1 MAGSVIEPVMIW
13 QEIVLWEK
21 SELRKAEFYR
31 DLPTPLLALALS
43 LFDMGTDFNLAFQ
56 VPVECEL
63 LDWTYTEGNR
73 AETRAWVKERL
84 DNPCA
89 GINGDI
95 PIQASCK

>member
-1 MAGSVIEPVMIW
+1 MGKIGSRI
-13 QEIVLWEK
+13 
-21 SELRKAEFYR
+21 YR

-63 LDWTYTEGNR
+63 LDWNYTEGNL

-95 PIQASCK
+95 TIRASCK

>member
-1 MAGSVIEPVMIW
+1 MAGSVIELGKIW

-21 SELRKAEFYR
+21 SEAEFYR

-43 LFDMGTDFNLAFQ
+43 LFDMETDFNLAFQ
-56 VPVECEL
+56 VPVECGL
-63 LDWTYTEGNR
+63 LDLNYTEGNL

-95 PIQASCK
+95 TIRASCK